1 MKRKIIVICAFI
13 TSLILTG
20 MTAYAAPKTMPDGT
34 IFDAEFYAETYP
46 DIKAAVGTDEASL
59 YEHYVQYGKAE
70 GRKAVADTTTV
81 KSTDTTQN
89 ASNQKSKT
97 TNTKASVG
105 SSVNSGSSDILV
117 WVPTNGGVKYHI
129 KSSCSNMKNPRQVS
143 VETAI
148 ADGFTPCKKCY

>member
-117 WVPTNGGVKYHI
+117 
-129 KSSCSNMKNPRQVS
+129 
-143 VETAI
+143 
-148 ADGFTPCKKCY
+148 